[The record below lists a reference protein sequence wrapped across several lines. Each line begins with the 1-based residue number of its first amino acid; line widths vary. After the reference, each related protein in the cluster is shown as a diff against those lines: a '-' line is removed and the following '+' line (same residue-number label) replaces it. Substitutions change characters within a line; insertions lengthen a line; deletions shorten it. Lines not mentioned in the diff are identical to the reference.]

1 MGSADVVGGF
11 RILSFF
17 NTLRGAPA
25 VRGACATNYTQGSER
40 CDSPEPA

>member
-11 RILSFF
+11 HILSFF
-17 NTLRGAPA
+17 NTLRGVPA
-25 VRGACATNYTQGSER
+25 VRGARATNHTQGSEG